1 MSEGCRDHYALKG
14 ILVRTRYDG
23 QDVAAHL
30 PRMNRRV
37 LAIALGI
44 TAAVG
49 GVVGGVVAVHGSG
62 TAGVSLSANSQAVHM
77 ARMGHMSQLSAGWT
91 FNTLN
96 NSNDPTF
103 NQLLGINNRGQIAG
117 YFGSGA
123 KGHPNKGY
131 LINLAPAASTF
142 TNENFP
148 IGKQTQVIGIND
160 VGVTVGFWSSQNKK
174 NMSDNNF
181 GFYTVNGQFHNVVF
195 PTRNMSKPPVTQLLG
210 VNDRGIAVGF
220 FNGAAGDSHAFEFSI
235 RGGWF
240 RRLHIPG
247 AVSSTATGINNRGE
261 IVGFFTN
268 KKGKTFGFVIT
279 PRGTVIEFNIPG
291 ASSTMAFGV
300 NDFGA
305 VVGTFMRGSGNN
317 AKSFGFVWRPGRGV
331 KVVNDPL
338 GRGAT
343 TLNGINNAGDL
354 VGFYTAANGNT
365 DGLLVAHGTFTAAAA
380 PPVTKTGAGATPTPV
395 PSAGPTHF

>member
-1 MSEGCRDHYALKG
+1 
-14 ILVRTRYDG
+14 
-23 QDVAAHL
+23 
-30 PRMNRRV
+30 MNRRV

-49 GVVGGVVAVHGSG
+49 GVVGGVVAVQGSG
-62 TAGVSLSANSQAVHM
+62 NTGVSLSANSRSEHM
-77 ARMGHMSQLSAGWT
+77 ARMGTMSRLGTGWT

-103 NQLLGINNRGQIAG
+103 NQLLGINNRGQIGG

-123 KGHPNKGY
+123 AGHPNKGY
-131 LINLAPAASTF
+131 VLNLATAGSTF
-142 TNENFP
+142 QNLNFP
-148 IGKQTQVIGIND
+148 FGKQTQVIGIND
-160 VGVTVGFWSSQNKK
+160 VGVTVGFWSTQNKR

-181 GFYTVNGQFHNVVF
+181 GFYTLNGQFHNVVF

-210 VNDRGIAVGF
+210 VNDRDIAVGF
-220 FNGAAGDSHAFEFSI
+220 FNGAKGQSHAFEFSI
-235 RGGWF
+235 RGHWF

-247 AVSSTATGINNRGE
+247 ATSSTASGINNRGE
-261 IVGFFTN
+261 IVGFFTT
-268 KKGKTFGFVIT
+268 KSGATKGFLIT
-279 PRGTVIEFNIPG
+279 ARGTVVEFTIPG

-305 VVGTFMRGSGNN
+305 VVGTFMRGNGNN
-317 AKSFGFVWRPGRGV
+317 AKSFGFVWRPGHGV
-331 KVVNDPL
+331 EVVNDPL
-338 GRGAT
+338 GSGAT

-365 DGLLVAHGTFTAAAA
+365 DGLLVARGTFSTATA
-380 PPVTKTGAGATPTPV
+380 PPVTGTTTPVTTPTTPTGV
-395 PSAGPTHF
+395 GPTHF

>member
-1 MSEGCRDHYALKG
+1 
-14 ILVRTRYDG
+14 
-23 QDVAAHL
+23 
-30 PRMNRRV
+30 MNRRV

-49 GVVGGVVAVHGSG
+49 GVVGGVAAVHGSG
-62 TAGVSLSANSQAVHM
+62 SSNVSLSANSQSEHM
-77 ARMGHMSQLSAGWT
+77 ARMGRMSQLSASAGWT

-103 NQLLGINNRGQIAG
+103 NQLLGVNNRDQIAG

-131 LINLAPAASTF
+131 LINLAQQGSTF
-142 TNENFP
+142 QNENFP
-148 IGKQTQVIGIND
+148 LGVQTQVIGIND
-160 VGVTVGFWSSQNKK
+160 VGVTVGFWSSQNKRS
-174 NMSDNNF
+174 MSDNNF

-195 PTRNMSKPPVTQLLG
+195 PTRNMSQPPVTQLLG
-210 VNDRGIAVGF
+210 VNNSDIAVGF
-220 FNGAAGDSHAFEFSI
+220 FNGAKGNSHAFEFSI

-268 KKGKTFGFVIT
+268 KKGQTFGFVIT
-279 PRGTVIEFNIPG
+279 PRGTIIEFNIPG

-317 AKSFGFVWRPGRGV
+317 AKSFGFVWQPGRGV
-331 KVVNDPL
+331 RVVNDPL

-365 DGLLVAHGTFTAAAA
+365 EGLLVARGTFSVATA
-380 PPVTKTGAGATPTPV
+380 PPVTSTGVGTGTGTGTTPV
-395 PSAGPTHF
+395 PTAGPTHF

>member
-1 MSEGCRDHYALKG
+1 
-14 ILVRTRYDG
+14 
-23 QDVAAHL
+23 
-30 PRMNRRV
+30 MNRRV

-44 TAAVG
+44 TAAMG
-49 GVVGGVVAVHGSG
+49 GVAGGVVALHGSG
-62 TAGVSLSANSQAVHM
+62 SAVSLSANSRSEHM
-77 ARMGHMSQLSAGWT
+77 ARMGSMSRLSTGWT

-103 NQLLGINNRGQIAG
+103 NQLLGVNNRGQIAG

-131 LINLAPAASTF
+131 LINLAPTASTF
-142 TNENFP
+142 QNENFP
-148 IGKQTQVIGIND
+148 LGVQTQVIGVND
-160 VGVTVGFWSSQNKK
+160 VGVTVGFWSTQNKR

-181 GFYTVNGQFHNVVF
+181 GFYTLNGQFHNVVF
-195 PTRNMSKPPVTQLLG
+195 PSANMSKPPVTQLLG
-210 VNDRGIAVGF
+210 VNDHDIAVGF
-220 FNGAAGDSHAFEFSI
+220 FNGAQGQSHAFEFSI
-235 RGGWF
+235 RGHWF

-247 AVSSTATGINNRGE
+247 AVSSTAAGINNRGE
-261 IVGFFTN
+261 IVGFFST
-268 KKGKTFGFVIT
+268 KKGATKGFVIT
-279 PRGTVIEFNIPG
+279 ARGAIIEFSIPG

-317 AKSFGFVWRPGRGV
+317 AKSFGFVWRPGHGV
-331 KVVNDPL
+331 QVVNAPL

-365 DGLLVAHGTFTAAAA
+365 DGLLVARGTFTAATA
-380 PPVTKTGAGATPTPV
+380 PPVTVTGTGTGTGTTTTPV
-395 PSAGPTHF
+395 PTTGPTHF

>member
-1 MSEGCRDHYALKG
+1 
-14 ILVRTRYDG
+14 
-23 QDVAAHL
+23 
-30 PRMNRRV
+30 MNRRV

-49 GVVGGVVAVHGSG
+49 GVVGGVVAVQGSG
-62 TAGVSLSANSQAVHM
+62 NSNVSLSANSQFEHM
-77 ARMGHMSQLSAGWT
+77 ARMGRMSQLTASSGWT

-103 NQLLGINNRGQIAG
+103 NQLLGVNNRGQIAG

-123 KGHPNKGY
+123 RRHPNKGY
-131 LINLAPAASTF
+131 VINLAPAASTF

-148 IGKQTQVIGIND
+148 FGLQTQVIGIND
-160 VGVTVGFWSSQNKK
+160 VGVTVGFWSTQNKR
-174 NMSDNNF
+174 NLSDNNF
-181 GFYTVNGQFHNVVF
+181 GFYTLNGRFHNVVF

-210 VNDRGIAVGF
+210 VNNRDIAVGF
-220 FNGAAGDSHAFEFSI
+220 FNGAAGQSHAFEFSI
-235 RGGWF
+235 AGRWF

-268 KKGKTFGFVIT
+268 KRGKTFGFVIT
-279 PRGTVIEFNIPG
+279 RRGTVIEFNIPG

-317 AKSFGFVWRPGRGV
+317 AKSFGFVWQPGRGV
-331 KVVNDPL
+331 RVVNAPL

-354 VGFYTAANGNT
+354 VGFYTDARGNT
-365 DGLLVAHGTFTAAAA
+365 DGLLVARGTFRAAIA
-380 PPVTKTGAGATPTPV
+380 PPVTVTGTGTGITPVTTPTTPAGV
-395 PSAGPTHF
+395 GPTHF

>member
-1 MSEGCRDHYALKG
+1 
-14 ILVRTRYDG
+14 
-23 QDVAAHL
+23 
-30 PRMNRRV
+30 MNRRV

-49 GVVGGVVAVHGSG
+49 GVVGGVVAVQGSG
-62 TAGVSLSANSQAVHM
+62 NSSVSLSANSQFEHM
-77 ARMGHMSQLSAGWT
+77 ARMGRMSQLRASSGWT

-103 NQLLGINNRGQIAG
+103 NQLLGVNNRGQIGG

-131 LINLAPAASTF
+131 VINLARTASTF

-148 IGKQTQVIGIND
+148 FGVQTQVIGIND
-160 VGVTVGFWSSQNKK
+160 VGVTVGFWSSQNKR

-181 GFYTVNGQFHNVVF
+181 GFYTLNGRFHNVVF

-210 VNDRGIAVGF
+210 VNNRDIAVGF
-220 FNGAAGDSHAFEFSI
+220 FNGAAGQSHAFEFSI
-235 RGGWF
+235 AGHWF

-268 KKGKTFGFVIT
+268 KRGKTFGFVIT
-279 PRGTVIEFNIPG
+279 RRGTVIEFNIPG

-317 AKSFGFVWRPGRGV
+317 AKSFGFVWQPGRGV
-331 KVVNDPL
+331 RVVNAPL

-354 VGFYTAANGNT
+354 VGFYTDARGNT
-365 DGLLVAHGTFTAAAA
+365 DGLLVARGTFRAAIA
-380 PPVTKTGAGATPTPV
+380 PPVTVTGTGTGTTPVTTPTTPAGV
-395 PSAGPTHF
+395 GPTHF